1 MNQVEVNS
9 QRQDM
14 VAKSATHAKARQASS
29 LLGKNSN
36 HPHDAEAR
44 KPGRKR
50 AGNEK
55 GTGQGV
61 VEVDVERRKRRRTK
75 HEDEKATQTN
85 FALHRT
91 LSNVLRRAEALFGEA
106 TTLERRLHVPLPDES
121 AIPAEELEMLDRLH
135 EKRLSDMVSSVCKKI
150 LAGIMANKWSW
161 PFNTPVDPKMYPDY
175 GEKVDEPMDFGR
187 VKKALEGG
195 MYKHPEQFV
204 EHVRLVFRNARSYN
218 KPGSDVHVMAKTLQE
233 KFEDRYAASIV
244 PRLVETQKQRETDK
258 IELRQ
263 RMAEQE
269 ALGGRE
275 MADGDCAALIEAIDS
290 LLADIDVEKIKAAA
304 ACSPVPRREKEA
316 LVNKFKEMDE
326 GVLSKVLGIIVHH
339 YPGVRGPNEVA
350 FDVETLDSLCLR
362 QVLSYVLGV
371 EEKGIRQGNQ
381 WPPKAFIETKK

>member
-1 MNQVEVNS
+1 
-9 QRQDM
+9 
-14 VAKSATHAKARQASS
+14 
-29 LLGKNSN
+29 
-36 HPHDAEAR
+36 
-44 KPGRKR
+44 
-50 AGNEK
+50 
-55 GTGQGV
+55 
-61 VEVDVERRKRRRTK
+61 
-75 HEDEKATQTN
+75 
-85 FALHRT
+85 
-91 LSNVLRRAEALFGEA
+91 
-106 TTLERRLHVPLPDES
+106 
-121 AIPAEELEMLDRLH
+121 
-135 EKRLSDMVSSVCKKI
+135 
-150 LAGIMANKWSW
+150 
-161 PFNTPVDPKMYPDY
+161 
-175 GEKVDEPMDFGR
+175 
-187 VKKALEGG
+187 
-195 MYKHPEQFV
+195 
-204 EHVRLVFRNARSYN
+204 
-218 KPGSDVHVMAKTLQE
+218 MAKTLQE